1 MVLTILSLT
10 NTGLSKAEI
19 VEFNGLTEEEWVL
32 FL

>member
-1 MVLTILSLT
+1 MVLTILSFT
-10 NTGLSKAEI
+10 NTGLSKEEI